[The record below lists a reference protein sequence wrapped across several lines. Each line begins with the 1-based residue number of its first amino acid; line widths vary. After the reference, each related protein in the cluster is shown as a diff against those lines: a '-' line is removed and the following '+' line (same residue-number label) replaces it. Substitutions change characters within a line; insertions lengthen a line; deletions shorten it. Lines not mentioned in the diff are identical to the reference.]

1 MCKLIAAVLML
12 SVMLAASIAALF
24 ILIPHTE
31 PDTDASSASAA
42 GARLGLSGDT
52 FDLGNVP
59 GDRTVERTVA
69 FTNTGTEPLEVE
81 IIKVRP
87 APDAACG
94 CGVEGYEVRPSIVP
108 AGGTGRLVFQLRVP
122 QSMPDMEDIMI
133 AELRTNDSSN
143 IDPRIRLVFRMASEE
158 SARDEG

>member
-1 MCKLIAAVLML
+1 VGKLLAGAAALTVFVGMSVIGLVFFGHTGSEEDGPGTGAVLDM
-12 SVMLAASIAALF
+12 
-24 ILIPHTE
+24 
-31 PDTDASSASAA
+31 D
-42 GARLGLSGDT
+42 GDT

-59 GDRTVERTVA
+59 ADRTVERTIS
-69 FTNTGTEPLEVE
+69 FTNAGTEPLEVE
-81 IIKVRP
+81 IVKVRP

-94 CGVEGYEVRPSIVP
+94 CGVEGYEVKPSIVP

-133 AELRTNDSSN
+133 AQLRTNDSSN
-143 IDPRIRLVFRMASEE
+143 IDPKIRLVFRMAGEE

>member
-1 MCKLIAAVLML
+1 MIAAVLML
-12 SVMLAASIAALF
+12 PVALVLSIAVLF
-24 ILIPHTE
+24 VAFPHTE
-31 PDTDASSASAA
+31 SDNNVSSGSAA
-42 GARLGLSGDT
+42 GARLGLDGDT

-59 GDRTVERTVA
+59 GDRTVERTIS

-81 IIKVRP
+81 IVKVRP
-87 APDAACG
+87 GPDAACG

-122 QSMPDMEDIMI
+122 QSMADMEDIMI

-143 IDPRIRLVFRMASEE
+143 MDPKVRLVFRMASEE
-158 SARDEG
+158 SARDGA